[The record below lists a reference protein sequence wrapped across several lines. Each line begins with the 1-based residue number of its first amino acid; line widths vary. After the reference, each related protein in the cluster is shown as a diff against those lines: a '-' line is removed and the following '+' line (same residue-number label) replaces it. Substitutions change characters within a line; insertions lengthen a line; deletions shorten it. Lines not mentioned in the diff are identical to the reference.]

1 MKRTLIII
9 SVLLLGMALLAAE
22 AKDEAIGALD
32 AAKIQINKGDFAKAQ
47 QEIDFALAKINEILA
62 ADLLKFIP
70 EGSNGFKLESK
81 DAASMNVMGA
91 NNTAVGKYTKG
102 DSSFDLTISVGGVLG
117 QSGGL
122 MGLASMFGGM
132 AAAGKTVRV
141 NGYTGTQEFDEDESS
156 GTLTLKV
163 GDKITVIVTGENIE
177 NADILQDLAKLVEL
191 DELEEAY

>member
-9 SVLLLGMALLAAE
+9 AVLLLGLALLAAE
-22 AKDEAIGALD
+22 AKDEAIEALD
-32 AAKIQINKGDFAKAQ
+32 AAKTQINKGDFAKAR

-62 ADLLKFIP
+62 EDLLKFIP
-70 EGSNGFKLESK
+70 EGSNGFTLENK
-81 DAASMNVMGA
+81 EAASLNMMGA

-141 NGYTGTQEFDEDESS
+141 NGYTGTQEFEEDEAS

-163 GDKITVIVTGENIE
+163 GEQITVIVTGENIE
-177 NADILQDLAKLVEL
+177 NADILQDLAELVEL
-191 DELEEAY
+191 DKLEEAY